1 MNSNTFDFNINNYS
15 ISDLEKYLNLDNEYD
30 YDDDD
35 INSKVDEFT
44 HKIRNVSDTSLKKKL
59 TKFIGEVKDILLNNN
74 DNDNSLNQIDDLN
87 PKTPTNN
94 LISAGSTY
102 VIDNIKS
109 KKTSSNVQQVYPT
122 EIAKGSITTLKR
134 KTTTTTFCINSLFRE
149 TNSPSS
155 TDCIYYLPY
164 VLNNVTSMEVISME
178 IPQSIFLFSEN
189 NASNTIYFKEYSGA
203 DPYTPVEGLVIL
215 SPGNYKT
222 GSSPD
227 LITTLTTAI
236 NNQLGTG
243 NRFTVLI
250 DDPTNKIT
258 ITNSTYI
265 FEMYIVYPGT
275 NKNISKTMG
284 WTLGF
289 RNPSYTNQLSYTTE
303 SIYNC
308 TPANYLY
315 LEINDFN
322 AQQRATQVI
331 GLFNNSYLD
340 SNIIA
345 KFDYTN
351 NTSYTSYNAIEIH
364 GNSILGRMRE
374 YYGPV
379 HLQKMNIRLLDQ
391 YGTVVDLNGLDFSFT
406 LQIKVLYEL

>member
-15 ISDLEKYLNLDNEYD
+15 ICDLEKYLNLDNDYE

-44 HKIRNVSDTSLKKKL
+44 NKIRNVSDTSLKIKL
-59 TKFIGEVKDILLNNN
+59 TNFIGEVKDMLLNHN
-74 DNDNSLNQIDDLN
+74 DSDKTLIPIDDLN
-87 PKTPTNN
+87 PKTPKNDI
-94 LISAGSTY
+94 ISAGSTY

-109 KKTSSNVQQVYPT
+109 KKTSSNVQQVYTT

-189 NASNTIYFKEYSGA
+189 NASNTMYFKEYSGP
-203 DPYTPVEGLVIL
+203 DPYTPLEGLVTL
-215 SPGNYKT
+215 PPGNYKIS
-222 GSSPD
+222 SSPD

-243 NRFTVLI
+243 IRFNVSI
-250 DDPTNKIT
+250 DVPTNKIT

-275 NKNISKTMG
+275 NKNINKTMG

-289 RNPSYTNQLSYTTE
+289 RNPSYTNELSYTTE

-322 AQQRATQVI
+322 PQQRATQVI
-331 GLFNNSYLD
+331 GLFSNSYLD

-364 GNSILGRMRE
+364 GTSILGKIRE

>member
-1 MNSNTFDFNINNYS
+1 MNANSFDFNINNYS
-15 ISDLEKYLNLDNEYD
+15 IADLEKYLNLDDEYE

-35 INSKVDEFT
+35 INSKVDEIT
-44 HKIRNVSDTSLKKKL
+44 RKIRNISDTSLKNKLTTFIGQVKDTLLNHNYSDKKL
-59 TKFIGEVKDILLNNN
+59 NP
-74 DNDNSLNQIDDLN
+74 IDDLN
-87 PKTPTNN
+87 PKTPKND

-102 VIDNIKS
+102 VIDNVKS
-109 KKTSSNVQQVYPT
+109 KKTSKDVQQVFAT
-122 EIAKGSITTLKR
+122 EIAKGTVTTLKR

-149 TNSPSS
+149 INSASS

-164 VLNNVTSMEVISME
+164 VLNNITSMEVVSVE
-178 IPQSIFLFSEN
+178 IPQSIFLFSESN
-189 NASNTIYFKEYSGA
+189 GSNTIYFKEYSGV
-203 DPYTPVEGLVIL
+203 DPYTPLEGLVNL
-215 SPGNYKT
+215 PPGNYKT
-222 GSSPD
+222 TSSPD
-227 LITTLTTAI
+227 LISTLETAI

-243 NRFTVLI
+243 TRFTVSI
-250 DDPTNKIT
+250 DAPTNKVT

-265 FEMYIVYPGT
+265 FEMHIVYHGT
-275 NKNISKTMG
+275 NKNINKTMG

-289 RNPSYTNQLSYTTE
+289 RQPSYTNQLSYTTE

-308 TPANYLY
+308 TPVNYLY

-331 GLFNNSYLD
+331 GLFSNSYLD

-351 NTSYTSYNAIEIH
+351 NTNYTSYNAIEIH
-364 GNSILGRMRE
+364 GTSILGRIRE

-379 HLQKMNIRLLDQ
+379 HLQKMYIRLLDQ
-391 YGTVVDLNGLDFSFT
+391 YGSVVDLNGLDFSFT

>member
-1 MNSNTFDFNINNYS
+1 
-15 ISDLEKYLNLDNEYD
+15 
-30 YDDDD
+30 
-35 INSKVDEFT
+35 
-44 HKIRNVSDTSLKKKL
+44 
-59 TKFIGEVKDILLNNN
+59 
-74 DNDNSLNQIDDLN
+74 
-87 PKTPTNN
+87 
-94 LISAGSTY
+94 
-102 VIDNIKS
+102 
-109 KKTSSNVQQVYPT
+109 
-122 EIAKGSITTLKR
+122 
-134 KTTTTTFCINSLFRE
+134 
-149 TNSPSS
+149 
-155 TDCIYYLPY
+155 
-164 VLNNVTSMEVISME
+164 MEVISME

-189 NASNTIYFKEYSGA
+189 NASNTMYFKEYSGP
-203 DPYTPVEGLVIL
+203 DPYTPLEGLVTL
-215 SPGNYKT
+215 PPGNYKIS
-222 GSSPD
+222 SSPD

-243 NRFTVLI
+243 IRFNVSI
-250 DDPTNKIT
+250 DVPTNKIT

-275 NKNISKTMG
+275 NKNINKTMG

-289 RNPSYTNQLSYTTE
+289 RNPSYTNELSYTTE

-322 AQQRATQVI
+322 PQQRATQVI
-331 GLFNNSYLD
+331 GLFSNSYLD

-364 GNSILGRMRE
+364 GTSILGKIRE

>member
-1 MNSNTFDFNINNYS
+1 MNANSFDFNINNYS
-15 ISDLEKYLNLDNEYD
+15 IADLEKYLNLDDEYE

-35 INSKVDEFT
+35 INSKVDEIT
-44 HKIRNVSDTSLKKKL
+44 RKIRNIPDASLKNKLTTFIGQVKDTLLNHNDSDKKL
-59 TKFIGEVKDILLNNN
+59 NP
-74 DNDNSLNQIDDLN
+74 IDDLN
-87 PKTPTNN
+87 PKTPKND

-102 VIDNIKS
+102 VIDNVKS
-109 KKTSSNVQQVYPT
+109 QKTSKDVQQVFAT
-122 EIAKGSITTLKR
+122 EIAKGTVTTLKR

-149 TNSPSS
+149 INSPSS

-164 VLNNVTSMEVISME
+164 ILNNVTSMEVVSME
-178 IPQSIFLFSEN
+178 IPQSIFLFSESN
-189 NASNTIYFKEYSGA
+189 GSNTIYFKEYSGS
-203 DPYTPVEGLVIL
+203 DPYTPLEGLVTL
-215 SPGNYKT
+215 PPGNYKT
-222 GSSPD
+222 SSSPD
-227 LITTLTTAI
+227 LITTLETAI

-243 NRFTVLI
+243 TRFTVSI
-250 DDPTNKIT
+250 DAPTNKIT

-275 NKNISKTMG
+275 NKNINKTMG
-284 WTLGF
+284 WILGF
-289 RNPSYTNQLSYTTE
+289 RQSSYTNQLSYTTE

-331 GLFNNSYLD
+331 GLFSNSYLD

-351 NTSYTSYNAIEIH
+351 NTNYTSYNAIEIH
-364 GNSILGRMRE
+364 GSSILGRIRE
-374 YYGPV
+374 YYGPI
-379 HLQKMNIRLLDQ
+379 HLQKMYIRLLDQ
-391 YGTVVDLNGLDFSFT
+391 YGSVVDLNGLDFSFT
-406 LQIKVLYEL
+406 LQIKVLYDL